1 MSSSYYLVVGSGNIA
16 RRHIANIK
24 MLFVD
29 AAVLCVSA
37 SGRAVTTEETGAD
50 IVCSSLDEALS
61 LTPVFAVVASPSTM
75 HLDQAEK
82 ILNWGVPVLIEKP
95 LSDSIST
102 VRARNQLKVFSS
114 TAVEVAYNLR
124 FLPSAIK
131 LKCLLEDRIVGRIHN
146 VIIDVG
152 QYLPDW
158 RPLSNYKN
166 DVSAR
171 RDLGGGVLLELSHE
185 LDYLVW
191 LFGRFD
197 KVYCIA
203 SNSGML
209 DIDVEDRVEAIF
221 SREDGLIAT
230 VHMDYLQRS
239 VSRTCKIIGELGT
252 LKWDLVSN
260 QISLHA
266 TQGKEDVL
274 FSDDEYD
281 RNRMYLDELK
291 HFSLVA
297 AGTVKPISTVA
308 QAAYI
313 LNMIAAMRMSS
324 NNGCAINIKETL

>member
-1 MSSSYYLVVGSGNIA
+1 
-16 RRHIANIK
+16 
-24 MLFVD
+24 
-29 AAVLCVSA
+29 
-37 SGRAVTTEETGAD
+37 
-50 IVCSSLDEALS
+50 
-61 LTPVFAVVASPSTM
+61 
-75 HLDQAEK
+75 
-82 ILNWGVPVLIEKP
+82 
-95 LSDSIST
+95 
-102 VRARNQLKVFSS
+102 
-114 TAVEVAYNLR
+114 
-124 FLPSAIK
+124 
-131 LKCLLEDRIVGRIHN
+131 
-146 VIIDVG
+146 
-152 QYLPDW
+152 
-158 RPLSNYKN
+158 
-166 DVSAR
+166 
-171 RDLGGGVLLELSHE
+171 
-185 LDYLVW
+185 
-191 LFGRFD
+191 
-197 KVYCIA
+197 
-203 SNSGML
+203 ML

-230 VHMDYLQRS
+230 VHMDYLQRA